1 MKVYITGAD
10 GFVGR
15 HVVKAVIQAGHT
27 VLSAPHDLVDLTIDH
42 EVVDFMLKEKPDAV
56 IHLAAL
62 VGGIGANQ
70 ARPAD
75 FWRDNLVMG
84 VNVIEACRLA
94 EVKRLVMTGTTCSYP
109 KNTPTPFIEER
120 LFSGYPE
127 ETNAPYG
134 IAKLALLEGAKA
146 YRRQYGLKSILL
158 VPTNMYGPGDNFN
171 PESSHVI
178 PAMILKFYEAI
189 EKNKSEVVL
198 WGDGTP
204 TRDFLY
210 APDCAQ
216 AFVAALTCPDY
227 NEPINVGS
235 GEEVPISTIAH
246 VIREVVGYYG
256 AVEWDVKKP
265 NGQPRRCLDT
275 SRARAKLK
283 WCSTTPLLQGIRET
297 YQWFK
302 STR

>member
-1 MKVYITGAD
+1 MKVLVTGAN
-10 GFVGR
+10 GFVGK
-15 HVVKAVIQAGHT
+15 HVVLAVIRAGHT
-27 VLSAPHDLVDLTIDH
+27 VVSAPSDIVDLTIDH
-42 EVVDFMLKEKPDAV
+42 EVVDYFLAEKPDAV

-70 ARPAD
+70 SRPAD
-75 FWRDNLVMG
+75 FWRDNLEMG
-84 VNVIEACRLA
+84 INVIEACRLA
-94 EVKRLVMTGTTCSYP
+94 EVKRLVLAGTTCSYP

-120 LFSGYPE
+120 LHGGYPE

-134 IAKLALLEGAKA
+134 IAKLALIEGAKA
-146 YRRQYGLKSILL
+146 YRRQYGLKSTLL
-158 VPTNMYGPGDNFN
+158 IPTNMYGPGDNFDLA
-171 PESSHVI
+171 SSHVI
-178 PAMILKFYEAI
+178 PAMIRKFHDAI
-189 EKNKSEVVL
+189 EDNKNEVVL
-198 WGDGTP
+198 WGDGSP

-210 APDCAQ
+210 VSDCAQ
-216 AFVAALTCPDY
+216 AFVAALSCPDY

-256 AVEWDVKKP
+256 AISWDTSRP

-283 WCSTTPLLQGIRET
+283 WCSSTPLLEGIRKT
-297 YQWFK
+297 YEWFK